1 MTYEQLKHLKP
12 SAFKRKCG
20 VRCETFEQMV
30 ELLRPHL
37 DRTGKRG
44 GQCKLS
50 VEEQLLLV
58 LEYWR
63 EYRTQFH
70 IATSWGLSES
80 AVCRLIQKVETL
92 LIKSGK
98 FRLPGKKQLYQN
110 AHTWSVLAI
119 DVTESPIERPK
130 KKQRTYYSGKKKR
143 HTLKAQVVV
152 NQSNGQIICTAFGKG
167 RVHDFRLF
175 KQHRVPM
182 LPEQLC
188 LTDKGYQGIAKLHP
202 SSCTPS
208 KKPRKAKL
216 DRFERQ
222 HNRLLSQL
230 RVVAEH
236 VNRRLKIFRILA
248 ERYRNRRRR
257 FGLRFNLI
265 AAILNF
271 ELALSS

>member
-1 MTYEQLKHLKP
+1 M
-12 SAFKRKCG
+12 
-20 VRCETFEQMV
+20 
-30 ELLRPHL
+30 
-37 DRTGKRG
+37 
-44 GQCKLS
+44 
-50 VEEQLLLV
+50 V

-80 AVCRLIQKVETL
+80 AVCRLIQRVERL
-92 LIKSGK
+92 LMDSGK

-110 AHTWSVLAI
+110 AYNWDVVVV

-130 KKQRTYYSGKKKR
+130 KKQRRYYSGKKKR

-152 NQSNGQIICTAFGKG
+152 NQATGQILCTAFGKG
-167 RVHDFRLF
+167 RVHDFQLF
-175 KQHRVPM
+175 KLHRTPM

-188 LTDKGYQGIAKLHP
+188 LADKGYQGITKLHS
-202 SSCTPS
+202 SSCTPT
-208 KKPRKAKL
+208 KKPRKQKL
-216 DRFERQ
+216 DKHERQ
-222 HNRLLSQL
+222 HNRFLARF

-248 ERYRNRRRR
+248 ERYRNRRQR

-265 AAILNF
+265 AAIINS
-271 ELALSS
+271 EIALTS